1 MAAAEPRPG
10 EPQKDA
16 ETREREPPSWNFLS
30 DSQISDLLG
39 ENIDGLQKQL
49 QTSLKEAI
57 LLDYYVSGFW
67 WAKEINF
74 TLPQLSKFMTLLYTL
89 LENLSAKHMFLEDN
103 IRELGKAL
111 AVLVQSHSEKSDDL
125 DFFSVDQANAI
136 TDYLKISLF
145 QHYKLYEFLFYSP
158 REELVIGAEAKCVD
172 ERDSRQGSEVELA
185 QVIELLKQADDSFP
199 APLEEGISYDIYSTF
214 IAPPSPV
221 MKTEETDEECPS
233 PLREF
238 QPETESVEEDPLCG
252 YTIEDVESVLG
263 QLTDEAIEK
272 IQTEINEK
280 LQIQEKAFNVKIEK
294 LKKA

>member
-39 ENIDGLQKQL
+39 ENIDGLQKKMEEFLNFRQL

-158 REELVIGAEAKCVD
+158 REELVIGAE
-172 ERDSRQGSEVELA
+172 

>member
-1 MAAAEPRPG
+1 MAAAAEGTPG
-10 EPQKDA
+10 EAEKDA
-16 ETREREPPSWNFLS
+16 ETHEQEPPSWNFLS

-39 ENIDGLQKQL
+39 ENIDGLQKKMEEFLNFRQL

-74 TLPQLSKFMTLLYTL
+74 TLPQLSKFMTLLYML

-111 AVLVQSHSEKSDDL
+111 AGLVQSHSEKSDDL
-125 DFFSVDQANAI
+125 DFFSADQANAI

-145 QHYKLYEFLFYSP
+145 QHYKLYEFIFYSP
-158 REELVIGAEAKCVD
+158 REELVIGAE
-172 ERDSRQGSEVELA
+172 
-185 QVIELLKQADDSFP
+185 
-199 APLEEGISYDIYSTF
+199 
-214 IAPPSPV
+214 
-221 MKTEETDEECPS
+221 ETDQECPS

-238 QPETESVEEDPLCG
+238 QPETESIEEDPLCG